1 MRHKSDVK
9 KIKFFLKLVT
19 CYLSLVILIGC
30 EALVRK
36 FTRKPKQESAPQDEM
51 VVAPEEY
58 KVLVVSKKEQYRQY
72 FLFWESWHDELIQSF
87 LSTTNQKK
95 YVSCAD
101 EAIENLTQM
110 RLLLKPEKQTR
121 LDTYLLR
128 LKQLR
133 GAIINDV
140 YGQNSNA
147 HRYEAET
154 IKRDIL
160 RYFSYSQAK
169 DYLE

>member
-1 MRHKSDVK
+1 MKG
-9 KIKFFLKLVT
+9 LKLIT
-19 CYLSLVILIGC
+19 CYLLLLTFIGC
-30 EALVRK
+30 EAFVRK
-36 FTRKPKQESAPQDEM
+36 FTRKPKQENEPQNEM

-58 KVLVVSKKEQYRQY
+58 KVLAVSKEEQYRQY
-72 FLFWESWHDELIQSF
+72 FLFWESWQDELIQSF
-87 LSTTNQKK
+87 FSTTNQKK
-95 YVSCAD
+95 YISCAD

-110 RLLLKPEKQTR
+110 RSLLKPEKQTQ

-133 GAIINDV
+133 EAIINDV
-140 YGQNSNA
+140 YGQNSNP

-154 IKRDIL
+154 IKRGIL
-160 RYFSYSQAK
+160 RYFSYSHVK